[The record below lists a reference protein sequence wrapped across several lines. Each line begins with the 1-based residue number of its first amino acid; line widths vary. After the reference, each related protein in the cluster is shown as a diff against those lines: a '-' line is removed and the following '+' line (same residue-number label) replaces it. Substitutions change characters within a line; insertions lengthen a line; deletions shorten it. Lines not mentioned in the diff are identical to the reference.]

1 MKEML
6 LKNIHSQVWED
17 FKDGLKNTK
26 SSFHFPV
33 ISTIDKDGFPS
44 SRTVVL
50 RKIDK
55 KNKIISFNTDI
66 RSNKW
71 NEIINNNKVSVS
83 IYDTSKKTQI
93 RILGKAIVNY
103 KNKIW
108 ESAWNSTPRMSREC
122 YSTPY
127 SPSTVISKPEDID
140 LNLKKIKTEDYE
152 KYKINFGR
160 IDIHIYSLDW
170 LYLVH
175 SGHRR
180 AKFIYDKEVS
190 MVWIAP

>member
-17 FKDGLKNTK
+17 FKDGVKNTK

-160 IDIHIYSLDW
+160 IDIHIYSLRII
-170 LYLVH
+170 
-175 SGHRR
+175 S
-180 AKFIYDKEVS
+180 
-190 MVWIAP
+190 

>member
-1 MKEML
+1 MKKML
-6 LKNIHSQVWED
+6 LKNIHSDAWED
-17 FKDGLKNTK
+17 FKDGVKNTK

>member
-17 FKDGLKNTK
+17 FKDGVKNTK

-93 RILGKAIVNY
+93 RILGKALVNY

>member
-1 MKEML
+1 MKKML
-6 LKNIHSQVWED
+6 LKNIHREVWDD
-17 FKDGLKNTK
+17 FKDGVKNTK
-26 SSFHFPV
+26 SSFHFPI

-55 KNKIISFNTDI
+55 INKIISFNTDI

-71 NEIINNNKVSVS
+71 NEINNNNKVSVN

-93 RILGKAIVNY
+93 RILGTALVNY
-103 KNKIW
+103 KNKKW
-108 ESAWNSTPRMSREC
+108 ESAWKATPKMSREC

-127 SPSTVISKPEDID
+127 PPSTIISKPEYID
-140 LNLKKIKTEDYE
+140 MNLKKIKSKDYE

-160 IDIHIYSLDW
+160 VDIHIYSLDW
-170 LYLVH
+170 LYLIH

-180 AKFIYDKEVS
+180 AKFIYGKDIS
-190 MVWIAP
+190 MDWIAP

>member
-1 MKEML
+1 MSGLIK
-6 LKNIHSQVWED
+6 KNISQSTQSLRDHRPWGWFEVLAAD
-17 FKDGLKNTK
+17 SNFKVKRIFVEPMASLSLQSHKYRSEHWVVVKGKART
-26 SSFHFPV
+26 
-33 ISTIDKDGFPS
+33 TIDS
-44 SRTVVL
+44 
-50 RKIDK
+50 
-55 KNKIISFNTDI
+55 
-66 RSNKW
+66 
-71 NEIINNNKVSVS
+71 
-83 IYDTSKKTQI
+83 QI

-108 ESAWNSTPRMSREC
+108 ESAWNSTRRMSREC

>member
-17 FKDGLKNTK
+17 FKDGVKNTK

>member
-17 FKDGLKNTK
+17 FKDGVKNTK

-140 LNLKKIKTEDYE
+140 INLKKIKTEDYE

-160 IDIHIYSLDW
+160 VDIHIYSLDW

>member
-17 FKDGLKNTK
+17 FKDGVKNTK

-152 KYKINFGR
+152 KYKINFER

>member
-17 FKDGLKNTK
+17 FKDGVKNTK

-33 ISTIDKDGFPS
+33 ISTINKDGFPS

>member
-1 MKEML
+1 ML

-17 FKDGLKNTK
+17 FKDGVKNTK

>member
-17 FKDGLKNTK
+17 FKDGVKNTK

-140 LNLKKIKTEDYE
+140 INLKKIKTEDYE

>member
-17 FKDGLKNTK
+17 FKDGVKNTK

-71 NEIINNNKVSVS
+71 NEIINNNKVSLS

>member
-17 FKDGLKNTK
+17 FKDGVKNTK

-71 NEIINNNKVSVS
+71 LEIKDNEKISVN
-83 IYDTSKKTQI
+83 IYDTNKKTQI
-93 RILGKAIVNY
+93 RILGIGVLNY
-103 KNKIW
+103 NNTRWNSAW
-108 ESAWNSTPRMSREC
+108 ESTPNMSREC

-127 SPSTVISKPEDID
+127 SPSTIIKEPEDID
-140 LNLKKIKTEDYE
+140 NYLKNITDKEFK
-152 KYKINFGR
+152 KFKVNFGR
-160 IDIHIYSLDW
+160 IDVHIHTLDW
-170 LYLVH
+170 LYLIH

-180 AKFIYDKEVS
+180 AKFTYDKKIS
-190 MVWIAP
+190 MNWLAP